1 MNSPR
6 ETAHR
11 SDGWHPLWWRVA
23 AGVRR
28 LSPSSRHPA
37 RLVVFGFGAVAVIGT
52 ALLMLPVATE
62 SRTSTGV
69 VTALFTAVSAVCVTG
84 LVVVDTESHWSTF
97 GELLILGLIQIGGL
111 GIMTL
116 ASLLGLLVAR
126 RMGLR
131 MQLIAQSETKTLRL
145 GESRQVVVGVIRM
158 SLLVEALVA
167 VVLTIRFMTGYDE
180 TGWRGVYLGV
190 FHAISAYNNAGF
202 ALYEDSLIGFA
213 TDPWI
218 IVPITVA
225 FIIGGLGFPVVFE
238 VRRSLR
244 RRMPAGSPP
253 HRWSV
258 HTKITLITYFLLA
271 AVGIP
276 AIIAFEWTNPATLGP
291 FNTAHKLLVGG
302 FHGLS
307 PRTAGFNSL
316 DVGAMNSSTLLINDI
331 LMFIG
336 GGSAGTAGGIKVTTF
351 ALLAFVIMAEV
362 RGEPTV
368 HVLGRR
374 LAAPV
379 QRQAVTVALLSVGAV
394 VFGTVTLLSIT
405 GMDLDVVLFE
415 VVSAFA
421 TVGLSTGI
429 TAGIPDPGLIVL
441 TVLMFIGRLGP
452 ITLATALAL
461 RERGRRYELPEERPI
476 VG

>member
-1 MNSPR
+1 M
-6 ETAHR
+6 
-11 SDGWHPLWWRVA
+11 
-23 AGVRR
+23 
-28 LSPSSRHPA
+28 
-37 RLVVFGFGAVAVIGT
+37 VVFGFGAATMIGT
-52 ALLMLPVATE
+52 ALLMLPVAAE
-62 SRTSTGV
+62 SRTASGA

-84 LVVVDTESHWSTF
+84 LVVVDTQTHWSMF
-97 GELLILGLIQIGGL
+97 GELVILGLIQVGGV

-145 GESRQVVVGVIRM
+145 GESRRVVVGVIRM
-158 SLLVEALVA
+158 SLLVEAATAVA
-167 VVLTIRFMTGYDE
+167 LTLRFWAGYDE
-180 TGWRGVYLGV
+180 TGWRAGYLGV

-202 ALYEDSLIGFA
+202 ALYEDSLVGYA

-218 IVPITVA
+218 IAPITVA
-225 FIIGGLGFPVVFE
+225 LIIGGLGFPVVFE
-238 VRRSLR
+238 VTKSLR
-244 RRMPAGSPP
+244 RRSGTSMPR
-253 HRWSV
+253 RWSL
-258 HTKITLITYFLLA
+258 HTRITLITYFLLG
-271 AVGIP
+271 VLGIV
-276 AIIAFEWTNPATLGP
+276 AITVFEWTNPDTLGP
-291 FNTAHKLLVGG
+291 YSTAHKLLVGG

-316 DVGAMNSSTLLINDI
+316 DVGAMHSSTLLINDI
-331 LMFIG
+331 LMFVG

-351 ALLAFVIMAEV
+351 ALLAFVIIAEV

-368 HVLGRR
+368 HVMGRR
-374 LAAPV
+374 LAASV
-379 QRQAVTVALLSVGAV
+379 QRQALTVALLGIGAV
-394 VFGTVTLLSIT
+394 VSGTVTLLTIT

-415 VVSAFA
+415 VVSAFG

-429 TAGIPDPGLIVL
+429 TADIPEPGLIVL
-441 TVLMFIGRLGP
+441 IVLMFIGRLGP